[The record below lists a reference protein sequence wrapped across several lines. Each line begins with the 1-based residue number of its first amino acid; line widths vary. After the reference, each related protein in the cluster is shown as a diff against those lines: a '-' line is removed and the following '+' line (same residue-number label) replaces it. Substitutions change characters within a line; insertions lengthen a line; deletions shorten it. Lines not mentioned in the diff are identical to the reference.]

1 MSEYKLKKPR
11 GYDVSEITKVKF
23 GTQEVDC
30 ANLRKSA
37 ILVQTSIMVA
47 ANGEWHE
54 IEIADLGLDS
64 VHMPTFK
71 HHIESNGLKLS
82 DLGLAAEVPD
92 YELKHDDFVQLSESF
107 PDYDYIQ
114 ITKLHEYE
122 KRNGLPNGVYHKK
135 QTLKYLTDQKLSI
148 TDYITQCEERKHK
161 IISDSRNTPVVYE
174 EVVNTEKPQQ
184 EIIVDTVPVP
194 VPVPEDA
201 VSITMF
207 ENLSPAKITELSA
220 LRAEQEKIA
229 KENPVITI
237 TNATTYKEAKKVKA
251 ILLSASTKI
260 DGKTGVFAN
269 AKRFINDFK
278 SKFDKEGEEIA
289 KITREPHDKQQSNIK
304 AWEDRV
310 LLQVQNRTKELTSIP
325 FVYNSESDN
334 YSIGTLI
341 VTQKDIET
349 LSDKDWSVLIEQAK
363 AIKIAMDSL
372 KSEQDAKISAQEKE
386 IAELKA
392 MLQQLLPNKEN
403 TAEETKDY
411 PISEIKTPNPKSDY
425 TFQEKVYA
433 AVTSSETPFEPE
445 QPATQSQS
453 ITEQIKPI
461 SGYVLASPENMLL
474 NYFDLMHAE
483 VLEEPGFLLKREG
496 YIQCQKDV
504 AKELHR
510 IFYEIDP
517 SIQKSKEIIKL
528 YESWQ

>member
-11 GYDVSEITKVKF
+11 GYDVSEITKVTF
-23 GTQEVDC
+23 GTQERDC

-47 ANGEWHE
+47 NNGEWHE

-92 YELKHDDFVQLSESF
+92 YELKHDDFMQLSESF

-114 ITKLHEYE
+114 IAKLHEYE

-135 QTLKYLTDQKLSI
+135 QTLAMLTKEKLSI
-148 TDYITQCEERKHK
+148 SDYITQCEERKHK
-161 IISDSRNTPVVYE
+161 IISDSRNAPVVCD
-174 EVVNTEKPQQ
+174 EVVNTEEPQQ
-184 EIIVDTVPVP
+184 KIIATTVPVP
-194 VPVPEDA
+194 DDA

-229 KENPVITI
+229 KENPVIVI
-237 TNATTYKEAKKVKA
+237 TNKTTYEAAKKNKN

-260 DGKTGVFAN
+260 DGKNGIFAN
-269 AKRFINDFK
+269 AKKLINTFK
-278 SKFDKEGEEIA
+278 TAFDKEGEEIA
-289 KITREPHDKQQSNIK
+289 KITRVPHDEQQKNIK
-304 AWEDRV
+304 TWEDRV

-334 YSIGTLI
+334 YSIGTLT

-349 LSDKDWSVLIEQAK
+349 KNDVEWISLIGQAK
-363 AIKIAMDSL
+363 ALKNAMDSL
-372 KSEQDAKISAQEKE
+372 KSQQDAIIESQAKQ
-386 IAELKA
+386 IAEMKA
-392 MLQQLLPNKEN
+392 MLEKLLPK
-403 TAEETKDY
+403 EETATTE
-411 PISEIKTPNPKSDY
+411 PAGQEIHSADI
-425 TFQEKVYA
+425 YA
-433 AVTSSETPFEPE
+433 KESETPFESSVVQTPT
-445 QPATQSQS
+445 TQ
-453 ITEQIKPI
+453 QIIDHQNAARNVQKPI
-461 SGYVLASPENMLL
+461 SGYVLASPENTLL

-517 SIQKSKEIIKL
+517 AIQKSVEIKKL